1 MLLRFLNVKCG
12 YRHHSRHRLTSVHTN
27 ALRHS
32 HFPPLA
38 LPIVKFPQGGIGRL
52 INDLHSLELLNVLLH
67 LLARRVDVTSATR
80 LVIAKSVDNEQI
92 YQHSFPIA
100 AHHF

>member
-12 YRHHSRHRLTSVHTN
+12 YRHHSRYHLAFAHTN
-27 ALRHS
+27 APTHS
-32 HFPPLA
+32 RFPPLA

-67 LLARRVDVTSATR
+67 LLARIVDVTSATR